1 MTEKKVLEPG
11 RDKEDVEIIKGMFK
25 DNDALVYA
33 IRKFLLQFRMTD
45 LEKQMVN
52 NLKPEEIAILRKEIL
67 PDMEEG
73 PIGSVNDNWG
83 GIEYTHPDMVYPGL
97 LVREKSID
105 YLFQQLNALGKG
117 TSDGTIKLRQLA
129 VRPSSMSPLDAFIS
143 HAARQG
149 CKNQVDRNLMS
160 LFLVANQESKTVKE
174 LIEQRKKDSTR

>member
-11 RDKEDVEIIKGMFK
+11 RNKEDIAIIRTMFK

-33 IRKFLLQFRMTD
+33 VRKFLLQFQMTD

-52 NLKPEEIAILRKEIL
+52 NLKPEEVIILRKEIL

-73 PIGSVNDNWG
+73 PLGSNNDNWS
-83 GIEYTHPDMVYPGL
+83 GIEYTHPDMIYPGL

-105 YLFQQLNALGKG
+105 YLFKQLNSIGKG
-117 TSDGTIKLRQLA
+117 SSDGAIKLRQFA
-129 VRPSSMSPLDAFIS
+129 IRPSGTTSLDAFVN

-149 CKNQVDRNLMS
+149 IKNQVDRNLMS

-174 LIEQRKKDSTR
+174 MIEQRKKDSTR